1 MKKMLAA
8 ALAALMA
15 TSMITACGGSS
26 GSGNASASS
35 ASSGGAAASSGS
47 AVADDQF
54 ANSDGKFT
62 EDGKFKVGFLCAS
75 MNDAWN
81 YLCNLTVKE
90 VFEENAPDYIEL
102 VQIDGQSDAQKYV
115 EFYEQVLME
124 GDYGL
129 ICTPA
134 ISDFGDYYDQIMESG
149 TAVLN
154 YNVTQ
159 NEILEAGKV
168 SVYRCSDYDCGANI
182 AQYVI
187 DHVEPGSKGVIL
199 EGKAGMVSVMLRY
212 QGITETL
219 EGSGLEILAV
229 QNADWSNDT
238 AYTVVTDWLTT
249 YGDFDFI
256 ISENDNMALGAIEAI
271 QAAGKN
277 PADFCIVGIDGLY
290 NGVAAVANGTMSAS
304 ARQDTMV
311 YAEDM
316 LQMAID
322 IATGARPYKTVD
334 YKDYAPE
341 MITIDNAQEFIDYY
355 TEKGLDQ

>member
-1 MKKMLAA
+1 MKKLFALLMTLALALSLAA
-8 ALAALMA
+8 
-15 TSMITACGGSS
+15 CS
-26 GSGNASASS
+26 GSDNGGKDAPSGTTEPASAPEN
-35 ASSGGAAASSGS
+35 
-47 AVADDQF
+47 DLF

-62 EDGKFKVGFLCAS
+62 EDGKFKVGFLCAN

-90 VFEENAPDYIEL
+90 YFGANAPDYIEL
-102 VQIDGQSDAQKYV
+102 VQIDGQSDSQKYV

-124 GDYGL
+124 NDYGL
-129 ICTPA
+129 VLTPA
-134 ISDFGDYYDQIMESG
+134 IADFSDYYDQLIDSG

-159 NEILEAGKV
+159 QEILDAGKV

-182 AQYVI
+182 AQYVL
-187 DHVEPGSKGVIL
+187 DHVDPGAKGVIL

-219 EGSGLEILAV
+219 EKGDVEILAV

-238 AYTVVTDWLTT
+238 AYTVVTDWLTA

-256 ISENDNMALGAIEAI
+256 ISENDNMALGAIEAL
-271 QAAGKN
+271 QAAGKT
-277 PADFCIVGIDGLY
+277 PADYCIVGIDGLY
-290 NGVAAVANGTMSAS
+290 NGVSAVANGTLSAT
-304 ARQDTMV
+304 AQQDTTV

-316 LQMAID
+316 LKMAVD
-322 IATGARPYKTVD
+322 IATGQRGYRDVD
-334 YKDYAPE
+334 YKEYPPV
-341 MITIDNAQEFIDYY
+341 MVTIENAQEFVDSY